1 MEDKTLGIIY
11 ALKLGPYCADEN
23 IRMFMTEWSND
34 DWRYQGRDS
43 IDKLLRS
50 CIADYLMSC
59 GNLYEIRRYF
69 EASSFWVNNEYDRMI
84 SFLRDIKV
92 IEEEKYINGMRDNPY
107 STFDVFNES
116 SYAT

>member
-1 MEDKTLGIIY
+1 MEDKTLGVIY

-23 IRMFMTEWSND
+23 IRMFMTEWSD
-34 DWRYQGRDS
+34 SDWRHQGRKS

-69 EASSFWVNNEYDRMI
+69 EDDSLWIKNEYDKMI
-84 SFLRDIKV
+84 SFLCHIQVTKDGS
-92 IEEEKYINGMRDNPY
+92 YINGLKDNPY
-107 STFDVFNES
+107 STFDVFQGI
-116 SYAT
+116 TL